1 MIKKILV
8 TGSTRGI
15 GLSVAEKFHSNGWN
29 VCLNGR
35 NQDKLMEISER
46 LNKERSN
53 SALGVKAD
61 LSLNSDL
68 NTLSEMIISQW
79 GTLDCIIFNIGSG
92 HGSKGFASTM
102 EENLASLKT
111 NFLDV
116 VKSSNKLCKLLS
128 QNQPSSII
136 FIGSIAQDSNVNAP
150 FSYAYSKKALNNFAR
165 YQAIALSKQKVSVN
179 VINPGHI
186 LTEGGVW
193 ARKKQESNVE
203 FNNFV
208 SENIPVQRIGTS
220 EEVAEFTYMLV
231 NGNSN
236 KFITGSQINIDGGTS
251 INIK

>member
-92 HGSKGFASTM
+92 HGSKGFA
-102 EENLASLKT
+102 
-111 NFLDV
+111 
-116 VKSSNKLCKLLS
+116 
-128 QNQPSSII
+128 
-136 FIGSIAQDSNVNAP
+136 
-150 FSYAYSKKALNNFAR
+150 
-165 YQAIALSKQKVSVN
+165 
-179 VINPGHI
+179 
-186 LTEGGVW
+186 
-193 ARKKQESNVE
+193 
-203 FNNFV
+203 
-208 SENIPVQRIGTS
+208 
-220 EEVAEFTYMLV
+220 
-231 NGNSN
+231 
-236 KFITGSQINIDGGTS
+236 
-251 INIK
+251 